1 MITEQE
7 QTKIRLLSDVE
18 LYPQAVEFM
27 HGIARQLPQTQIN
40 GLLNVSLANTYD
52 ELERFIERQRTR
64 TTWRREDVHI
74 PDFYKRLSQKLKQ
87 LEAYALSIMKSRTGQ
102 PLREDMQTLKMLLAR
117 EFIQHVLAE
126 NAYMGAI
133 RAFQNPERD
142 NTRNQGRPQG
152 NYRGPA
158 TRQGRVQ

>member
-7 QTKIRLLSDVE
+7 QEKIRLLSDTE

-27 HGIARQLPQTQIN
+27 HGVARQLPPTQIN
-40 GLLNVSLANTYD
+40 GLLNVSLANTYE
-52 ELERFIERQRTR
+52 ELGSFIDYQGKR
-64 TTWRREDVHI
+64 TTWRREDAHI
-74 PDFYKRLSQKLKQ
+74 PDFYKRLAQKLKQ
-87 LEAYALSIMKSRTGQ
+87 LEAYAMTIMKSRSGQ
-102 PLREDMQTLKMLLAR
+102 SSQEDMQTLKMLLAR

-133 RAFQNPERD
+133 RAFQNPDRD

-158 TRQGRVQ
+158 TQQGRA

>member
-7 QTKIRLLSDVE
+7 QGKIRLLSDTE

-27 HGIARQLPQTQIN
+27 RGVARPLPPTQIN

-64 TTWRREDVHI
+64 TTWRREDTHI

-87 LEAYALSIMKSRTGQ
+87 LEAYALSIMKSRAGQ
-102 PLREDMQTLKMLLAR
+102 PSRVDMQTLKMLLAR

-126 NAYMGAI
+126 NAYMGAT
-133 RAFQNPERD
+133 RAFQNPDRD
-142 NTRNQGRPQG
+142 HTRDQGRPQG

>member
-7 QTKIRLLSDVE
+7 QEKIRLLSDIE
-18 LYPQAVEFM
+18 LYPQAVEFI
-27 HGIARQLPQTQIN
+27 HGVARQLPQTQIN

-64 TTWRREDVHI
+64 TTWRREDAHI

-102 PLREDMQTLKMLLAR
+102 PSREDMQTLKMLLAR

-126 NAYMGAI
+126 NVYMGAT
-133 RAFQNPERD
+133 RAFQNPDRD

-152 NYRGPA
+152 NYRGQA
-158 TRQGRVQ
+158 TRPRRP

>member
-1 MITEQE
+1 MITEHEQE
-7 QTKIRLLSDVE
+7 KIRLLSETE

-52 ELERFIERQRTR
+52 QLERFIERQRTR

-102 PLREDMQTLKMLLAR
+102 PSREDMQTLKMLLAR

-126 NAYMGAI
+126 NAYMGAT
-133 RAFQNPERD
+133 RAFQNADRD
-142 NTRNQGRPQG
+142 NIRNQGRPQG
-152 NYRGPA
+152 SNRGPV
-158 TRQGRVQ
+158 TRQGRA

>member
-1 MITEQE
+1 MITEKE
-7 QTKIRLLSDVE
+7 QKKIRLLSDTE

-27 HGIARQLPQTQIN
+27 RGIANQLPQKQTN

-52 ELERFIERQRTR
+52 QLQRFVARQRDRR
-64 TTWRREDVHI
+64 TWPPKERHI
-74 PDFYKRLSQKLKQ
+74 PIFYRELGQKLQ
-87 LEAYALSIMKSRTGQ
+87 RIESYVPPIMKSRAEQ
-102 PLREDMQTLKMLLAR
+102 PSREDVQTLKMLLAR

>member
-7 QTKIRLLSDVE
+7 QKKIRLLSDTE
-18 LYPQAVEFM
+18 FYPQAVEFM
-27 HGIARQLPQTQIN
+27 RGIARQLPPTQIN

-52 ELERFIERQRTR
+52 QLEEFIEHQRTR

-74 PDFYKRLSQKLKQ
+74 PDFYKRLAQKLKQ
-87 LEAYALSIMKSRTGQ
+87 LDAYALSIMKSRTGQ
-102 PLREDMQTLKMLLAR
+102 PSREDMQTLKMLLAR

-126 NAYMGAI
+126 NAYMGAT
-133 RAFQNPERD
+133 RAFQNPDRE

-158 TRQGRVQ
+158 TRQGRP